1 MTSRQPSRIAF
12 FLLERLVPDNEP
24 LTGDL
29 REESRERPATWLW
42 RQVLFAVLGH
52 AIVRVRTS
60 PRMTTEGILIATALL
75 ALLGFQA
82 VVGATLM
89 NHLLVLSDPAWS
101 HTGQYQAWQRYAI
114 IPSLAVAVLTGRVIG
129 RLHRTHR
136 VAAVLALSM
145 SATIAA
151 SLNLMLFV
159 PNVFLQPFL
168 PQAGVQ
174 TLVATVFIAALFAGI
189 GSRSTCESQPSA

>member
-1 MTSRQPSRIAF
+1 MRSSQPSRIAF

-29 REESRERPATWLW
+29 REESRDRSATWLW

-52 AIVRVRTS
+52 VMVRVRTS
-60 PRMTTEGILIATALL
+60 PRMTTEGVLVATALL

-89 NHLLVLSDPAWS
+89 NHLLVLSDPAWGQ
-101 HTGQYQAWQRYAI
+101 TGQYQPWQRYVI
-114 IPSLAVAVLTGRVIG
+114 VPSLAVAVLAGRVIG

-136 VAAVLALSM
+136 VAAALALSM

>member
-1 MTSRQPSRIAF
+1 MA
-12 FLLERLVPDNEP
+12 FLLLEWFVPDNEA

-29 REESRERPATWLW
+29 LEESRERSATWLW
-42 RQVLFAVLGH
+42 RQVLFAVLGQ

-60 PRMTTEGILIATALL
+60 PRMTAEGILIATALL

-89 NHLLVLSDPAWS
+89 NHLLVLSDPAWGQ
-101 HTGQYQAWQRYAI
+101 TGQYQAWQRYVI
-114 IPSLAVAVLTGRVIG
+114 VPSLAVAVLMGRVIS

-136 VAAVLALSM
+136 VAAVLALSV
-145 SATIAA
+145 SATIAT
-151 SLNLMLFV
+151 SLNLLLFV

-168 PQAGVQ
+168 PQAGAQ

>member
-1 MTSRQPSRIAF
+1 MA
-12 FLLERLVPDNEP
+12 
-24 LTGDL
+24 
-29 REESRERPATWLW
+29 
-42 RQVLFAVLGH
+42 
-52 AIVRVRTS
+52 
-60 PRMTTEGILIATALL
+60 TEGILVATALL

-89 NHLLVLSDPAWS
+89 NHLLVLIDLAWIQ
-101 HTGQYQAWQRYAI
+101 TGQYQAWQPYVI
-114 IPSLAVAVLTGRVIG
+114 VPSLAVAVMIGRVIG
-129 RLHRTHR
+129 RLYRTHR

-174 TLVATVFIAALFAGI
+174 ILVATVFITALFAGI
-189 GSRSTCESQPSA
+189 GSRSACESQPSA

>member
-1 MTSRQPSRIAF
+1 MTSHQPQRLAF
-12 FLLERLVPDNEP
+12 FLLDWFVPDNEP

-29 REESRERPATWLW
+29 LEQCHERSAAWLW

-60 PRMTTEGILIATALL
+60 PRMTTEGILVATALL
-75 ALLGFQA
+75 SLLGFQA

-89 NHLLVLSDPAWS
+89 NHLLVLGDPAWGE
-101 HTGQYQAWQRYAI
+101 TGRYQEWQRYVI
-114 IPSLAVAVLTGRVIG
+114 VPSLVVAVLMGRVIG
-129 RLHRTHR
+129 RLHRAHR
-136 VAAVLALSM
+136 VAAVLALSV
-145 SATIAA
+145 SATIAT

-168 PQAGVQ
+168 PQAGLQ
-174 TLVATVFIAALFAGI
+174 TLVAMIFIAGLFAGI

>member
-1 MTSRQPSRIAF
+1 MTSNQPQRMAF
-12 FLLERLVPDNEP
+12 VLLEWFVPDNEP
-24 LTGDL
+24 LIGDL
-29 REESRERPATWLW
+29 LEQCHDRSAAWLW
-42 RQVLFAVLGH
+42 RQVLFAVLGQ

-60 PRMTTEGILIATALL
+60 PRMTTEGLLVATALL

-89 NHLLVLSDPAWS
+89 NHLLVLSDPAWGQ
-101 HTGQYQAWQRYAI
+101 TGQYQAWQRYVI
-114 IPSLAVAVLTGRVIG
+114 VPSLAVAVLTGRVIG
-129 RLHRTHR
+129 RLHRAHR
-136 VAAVLALSM
+136 VAAVLALSV

-159 PNVFLQPFL
+159 PNVFLRPFL
-168 PQAGVQ
+168 PQVGLQ
-174 TLVATVFIAALFAGI
+174 TLMATVFIAALFAGI